1 MRTET
6 ILLER
11 LQYLRDGLNKKNRMK
26 LYPSVLQNIGRLKEK
41 YPKAAKLYEISVIPG
56 EPAKRTGKMNAIDI
70 KWEKRTQR
78 GNGEGTYTL
87 RTNRKDLDDK
97 NIWELYKMLGRIENS
112 FRDMKSHLGF
122 RPNFHQLEERV
133 QSHMFISVL
142 AYHLM
147 HATECK
153 LRKGGDTL
161 SWKTMKEVLSTHQ
174 RITIEYISKTE
185 EGLLMNNEVR
195 LDSRQEQEHQKIY
208 AMLGLSGKA
217 LNRRMT
223 AHQIRSV
230 NKK

>member
-1 MRTET
+1 
-6 ILLER
+6 
-11 LQYLRDGLNKKNRMK
+11 
-26 LYPSVLQNIGRLKEK
+26 
-41 YPKAAKLYEISVIPG
+41 
-56 EPAKRTGKMNAIDI
+56 
-70 KWEKRTQR
+70 
-78 GNGEGTYTL
+78 
-87 RTNRKDLDDK
+87 
-97 NIWELYKMLGRIENS
+97 
-112 FRDMKSHLGF
+112 MKSHLGF

-153 LRKGGDTL
+153 LRKGGDTR
-161 SWKTMKEVLSTHQ
+161 SWKTIKAVLSTRQ

-185 EGLLMNNEVR
+185 EGVLMNNEVR